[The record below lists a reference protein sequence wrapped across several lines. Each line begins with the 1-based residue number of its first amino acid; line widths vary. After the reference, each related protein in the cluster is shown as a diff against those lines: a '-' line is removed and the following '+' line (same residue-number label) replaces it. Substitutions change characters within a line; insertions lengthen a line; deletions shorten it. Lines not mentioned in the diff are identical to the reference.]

1 MLPFQFTD
9 MDGTINPQ
17 TVANAFVTNY
27 YKILSDSPQISYKFY
42 KESSLLS
49 WPDFD
54 GNLAPV
60 TTLNAINEKI
70 MSSVFKNFTVEM
82 NTVDAQASQDGG
94 IIIAVTGS
102 LIKDGQVT
110 NIFFQTFFLAK
121 QEKGFFVLNDN
132 LRIFDSF
139 ESMTN
144 AAANPLAVQTSGNVS
159 DSSKSPPTEKAA
171 VKKAL
176 DNSLDQFSVQVA
188 DMGETITPQIVADSF
203 VLRYYKI
210 LSDSPQYSY
219 KFYNES
225 SLLSWPDFDGN
236 LAPVTTLNA
245 INEKIMSSD
254 FKNFTM
260 EINTVDAQASQDG
273 GFIVA
278 VTGSLIEDDEVTNIF
293 FQTFFLAKQENGFF
307 VLNDN
312 LRIFDSFGSMTNAAA
327 NPLPLQTSEGGNVSD
342 SSKSP
347 PTEKAEIKE
356 ALDNS
361 VVPKDSVAKSSSSLS
376 PVTSDEKAVPKV
388 PSIVVPASNA
398 STTPKV
404 PSIVVAVSN
413 ANMPPKLSYASMVA
427 KDAPITSPKSATPK
441 SAVVT
446 PSPKAPLKNG
456 IPKSSSKIVSKSPT
470 AGKSEP
476 ETKTPPEAKGV
487 FVGSLP
493 YEITEKALR
502 DALKQFGPIRKYSD
516 AVQIRKHNDGFCLAF
531 VEFESA
537 DSARRAVEVHHV
549 KFGEKEA
556 YIAQKRSTATGRV
569 RSPTRTG
576 FRNGN
581 GNRSDYEVGRA
592 RYSQVG
598 RSSGHGPRRTSRD
611 HPSN

>member
-1 MLPFQFTD
+1 
-9 MDGTINPQ
+9 MDNITPQ
-17 TVANAFVTNY
+17 QVADAFVVNY
-27 YKILSDSPQISYKFY
+27 YKILSDSPQ
-42 KESSLLS
+42 
-49 WPDFD
+49 
-54 GNLAPV
+54 
-60 TTLNAINEKI
+60 
-70 MSSVFKNFTVEM
+70 
-82 NTVDAQASQDGG
+82 Q
-94 IIIAVTGS
+94 
-102 LIKDGQVT
+102 
-110 NIFFQTFFLAK
+110 
-121 QEKGFFVLNDN
+121 
-132 LRIFDSF
+132 
-139 ESMTN
+139 
-144 AAANPLAVQTSGNVS
+144 
-159 DSSKSPPTEKAA
+159 
-171 VKKAL
+171 
-176 DNSLDQFSVQVA
+176 
-188 DMGETITPQIVADSF
+188 
-203 VLRYYKI
+203 
-210 LSDSPQYSY
+210 SY

-225 SLLSWPDFDGN
+225 SLLSWPDFDGI
-236 LAPVTTLNA
+236 LAPVKTLNA

-254 FKNFTM
+254 FKNFTI

-273 GFIVA
+273 GVIVA
-278 VTGSLIEDDEVTNIF
+278 VTGSLIEDDQVTNIF

-327 NPLPLQTSEGGNVSD
+327 NPLAVQTSEGCNVSD

-347 PTEKAEIKE
+347 QIEKAEIKE

-376 PVTSDEKAVPKV
+376 PAASEEKAVPAVKV

-398 STTPKV
+398 STPPKV
-404 PSIVVAVSN
+404 PSIVVPVSN
-413 ANMPPKLSYASMVA
+413 ANMPPKPSYASMLA
-427 KDAPITSPKSATPK
+427 KDAPVTSPKSATPK

-456 IPKSSSKIVSKSPT
+456 MPKSSSKIVSKSPPS
-470 AGKSEP
+470 GKSEP
-476 ETKTPPEAKGV
+476 EAKTPPEAKGV

-502 DALKQFGPIRKYSD
+502 DALNQFGPIRKYPD

-556 YIAQKRSTATGRV
+556 YIAHKKSTGRV

-581 GNRSDYEVGRA
+581 GNKSDYDKGRA
-592 RYSQVG
+592 RDSQVG
-598 RSSGHGPRRTSRD
+598 RSSGHGARSSRD
-611 HPSN
+611 HTSN